1 MEILHI
7 LHFCELLKKITF
19 IYQAYASSFF
29 WLYRDHKVG
38 MSMENPGSEN
48 DSGVVLE
55 ASFDMNVDV
64 SVKEVSIEC

>member
-1 MEILHI
+1 MEI
-7 LHFCELLKKITF
+7 TF
-19 IYQAYASSFF
+19 MFRTFLSSLFQ
-29 WLYRDHKVG
+29 LYRDHKFG
-38 MSMENPGSEN
+38 MSMENAGNEN

>member
-1 MEILHI
+1 
-7 LHFCELLKKITF
+7 
-19 IYQAYASSFF
+19 
-29 WLYRDHKVG
+29 
-38 MSMENPGSEN
+38 MENSGSEN